1 MEVSDLREHTVSRA
15 VQFSRNGSPE
25 VLDVVE
31 VVEPHAGSGT
41 VRVRVRA
48 AALNAFDFKVR
59 QDAAYLPSKKLP
71 SGQGHEFAGVVDE
84 VGDGVEGVAV
94 GDEVLGWV
102 SFAAQADYVV
112 VPPAQLAPKPTHLDW
127 ATAGGIGLVGNTA
140 MRATD
145 AVSPAP
151 GDTVLVSAAA
161 GGVGLLEC
169 QLAIRARATV
179 IGTASEANHEFLR
192 SLGVI
197 PVTYGPGLAD
207 RVRAAA
213 PQGITAVLDNAG
225 EETVLLGLELG
236 VDPTRIN
243 SIVYYPGVEKYGIQ
257 AVGGG
262 KKNSAELAELAKLV
276 ADGELVLPIAATYPL
291 DEVREAYTQLESRHL
306 LGKIVL
312 LTE

>member
-1 MEVSDLREHTVSRA
+1 MSRA
-15 VQFSRNGSPE
+15 VRFSRNGGPE

-31 VVEPHAGSGT
+31 VDEPHAGAGT

-59 QDAAYLPSKKLP
+59 RDASYLPSKKLP
-71 SGQGHEFAGVVDE
+71 SGQGHEFAGVADE
-84 VGDGVEGVAV
+84 VGDGVEAVAV

-112 VPPAQLAPKPTHLDW
+112 VPPTQLAPKPATLDW

-140 MRATD
+140 RRATD
-145 AVSPAP
+145 AVSPGP

-161 GGVGLLEC
+161 GGVGLLES
-169 QLAIRARATV
+169 QFAIRAGATV

-192 SLGVI
+192 GLGVI
-197 PVTYGPGLAD
+197 PLAYGPGLAD

-213 PQGITAVLDNAG
+213 PNGITAVLDSAG

-236 VDPTRIN
+236 VDPKRIN
-243 SIVYYPGVEKYGIQ
+243 TIVYYAGVDKYGIQ

-262 KKNSAELAELAKLV
+262 GKTSAELAELARLV

-291 DEVREAYTQLESRHL
+291 SEVREAYTQLESRHL

-312 LTE
+312 LLP

>member
-1 MEVSDLREHTVSRA
+1 MSRA
-15 VQFSRNGSPE
+15 VQFSRNGGPE

-31 VVEPHAGSGT
+31 VDEPHAGAGT

-48 AALNAFDFKVR
+48 AGLNAFDFKVR
-59 QDAAYLPSKKLP
+59 QDASYLPSKKLP

-84 VGDGVEGVAV
+84 VGDDIEGVAV
-94 GDEVLGWV
+94 GNEVLGWV

-112 VPPAQLAPKPTHLDW
+112 VPPSQLAPKPEALDW
-127 ATAGGIGLVGNTA
+127 ARAAGIGLVGNTA
-140 MRATD
+140 RRATD
-145 AVSPAP
+145 AVSPGP

-169 QLAIRARATV
+169 QLAIRAGATV

-197 PVTYGPGLAD
+197 PVAYGPGLAD

-213 PQGITAVLDNAG
+213 PEGITAVLDSAG

-236 VDPTRIN
+236 VDPKRIN
-243 SIVYYPGVEKYGIQ
+243 TIVYYEGVDRYGIQ

-262 KKNSAELAELAKLV
+262 KKTSAELAELAELV
-276 ADGELVLPIAATYPL
+276 ADGELVLPIAATFPL
-291 DEVREAYTQLESRHL
+291 GEVREAYTQLESRHL

-312 LTE
+312 LTD